1 MHSSAPSRYRFRPR
15 ARLERAVSAWARS
28 RQGEDQTPLTLESRR
43 IYILPTRAGLV
54 AALLLFVMFL
64 AGLNYGNS
72 LAMLLCFLLVGF
84 ALVWQNLHWFTDVVA
99 GWALAA
105 IIIQATLRLT
115 RAGRTGPGAPPG
127 VADERIA
134 SASTT

>member
-84 ALVWQNLHWFTDVVA
+84 ALVSMYECHGSLS
-99 GWALAA
+99 G
-105 IIIQATLRLT
+105 LT
-115 RAGRTGPGAPPG
+115 
-127 VADERIA
+127 IS
-134 SASTT
+134 SAHVESTFAYGQGELSLGESA